1 MKYFAFYVLI
11 CFIACS
17 SNSSIKEKQ
26 LADNLQ
32 KENKSQETTT
42 PTSIN
47 PEDEDIIGEW
57 KLSMTILDKN
67 RNNKIDEEEKANP
80 MAPLNDY
87 LKLNSDGSAV
97 FSQVKAK
104 GRYEIKSNSD
114 GTSKYLNLYDKD
126 NFKTPYGRIISVT
139 KSELILFKNSIG
151 PVFFIWKKS

>member
-1 MKYFAFYVLI
+1 MKYLAFYVLI
-11 CFIACS
+11 HVIACG
-17 SNSSIKEKQ
+17 NNIPIKEKQ
-26 LADNLQ
+26 LAGNLQ
-32 KENKSQETTT
+32 KEKPQETTT
-42 PTSIN
+42 TTSIN
-47 PEDEDIIGEW
+47 HGDEDIIGEW
-57 KLSMTILDKN
+57 KLTMTTLDKN

-151 PVFFIWKKS
+151 PVFFIWKRS